1 MAKRRTSRENTVPE
15 LRVSKDVNGLSD
27 FRKDQL
33 NKSIESGE
41 VVQASSYV
49 GSTLSKRGNSDAVAP
64 VGTQKINR
72 GDWQHGEGI
81 SSGVRTG
88 STNLQ
93 NSKLAVGAVAHS
105 DTFQKKAAVVG
116 SGNASSAGANVER
129 MAPEIYSPLFTM
141 ANLNLPRDRITIN
154 AWCRNFFKLHPI
166 VRNAITLHATYP
178 ISKLN
183 LKCHDRKVLQFF
195 EDMVEEVDLLSV
207 LGDVALEFWCLG
219 EAFPYAELDEKAG
232 KWSNI
237 IIQNPDYINV
247 KKSVLSSDPI
257 ILLRPDAAL
266 QRLVMSNN
274 PADVQLRQQIPEKIL
289 YHVRNGQSIP
299 LDNFNISHLRML
311 SSPYDIRGT
320 SIIVSVFKDLMLYD
334 RIRESKFA
342 QADGM
347 INPLTLVKVGG
358 STDGDYRATQ
368 EDIEFFRQILEEA
381 QYDKDFKLVTH
392 AGVTIERIGYGSQV
406 IEIGPDLELINK
418 NIYTGL
424 MVPMAVIDQE
434 GPTYSVGSIGLE
446 VLRQRYFNF
455 RAIMAKWLVKKIFAP
470 ISEIQEFYEYHQ
482 GEKKLIIPEIEW
494 NQMNLYDLQDY
505 IGNISNLVGA
515 KQASVQTLYKSMG
528 LNYEEERVRMRQEAI
543 HDSIRRREEE
553 ALGKMTLSE
562 LRSLDPEKEIMD
574 PVDEQDRAATAM
586 PPEAAGSG
594 GGGGGGMPGGLP
606 ELAPPPMPE
615 AAPSGAPPGGEMG
628 GPGAAPVGG
637 PPKI

>member
-1 MAKRRTSRENTVPE
+1 MAKRRGSRENNVPE
-15 LRVSKDVNGLSD
+15 LRVSKVSNGVSD
-27 FRKDQL
+27 FRKEQL
-33 NKSIESGE
+33 SQSLESGD

-49 GSTLSKRGNSDAVAP
+49 GSALSKKASSDSIAP
-64 VGTQKINR
+64 VGTKKINR
-72 GDWQHGEGI
+72 GEWQPGDGI
-81 SSGVRTG
+81 SSGIRTG
-88 STNLQ
+88 SVNMQ
-93 NSKLAVGAVAHS
+93 NSKLAVGAIAHG
-105 DTFQKKAAVVG
+105 DTFQKRASIVG
-116 SGNASSAGANVER
+116 GSSASSAGSNVER
-129 MAPEIYSPLFTM
+129 MAPEVYSPLFTM
-141 ANLNLPRDRITIN
+141 ANLNLPRDWITIN
-154 AWCRNFFKLHPI
+154 AWCRNFFQLHPI

-195 EDMVEEVDLLSV
+195 EDMIEEIDLLSV
-207 LGDVALEFWCLG
+207 IGDVALEFWKLG
-219 EAFPYAELDEKAG
+219 NCFPYAELDENAG
-232 KWSNI
+232 KWSKI

-247 KKSVLSSDPI
+247 KKSVLSSEPI

-274 PADVQLRQQIPEKIL
+274 PADVQLRKQIPEKIL
-289 YHVRNGQSIP
+289 YHIRNGQSVP
-299 LDNFNISHLRML
+299 LDNFNVSHLKML

-320 SIIVSVFKDLMLYD
+320 SIIVSVFKDLCLFD
-334 RIRESKFA
+334 KLRESKFA

-347 INPLTLVKVGG
+347 VNPLTLVKVGG
-358 STDGDYRATQ
+358 ATDGDYRATQ

-392 AGVTIERIGYGSQV
+392 AGVTIEKIGSNSAV
-406 IEIGPDLELINK
+406 LDVTPDIEQINK

-434 GPTYSVGSIGLE
+434 GPTYSAGSIGLE

-470 ISEIQEFYEYHQ
+470 ISEIQEFYEYKG
-482 GEKKLIIPEIEW
+482 GEKKLIVPEIEW

-515 KQASVQTLYKSMG
+515 KQASVQTLYKSLG

-562 LRSLDPEKEIMD
+562 LRGLDPEKEIME
-574 PVDEQDRAATAM
+574 PVEEQERAAEAM
-586 PPEAAGSG
+586 PPDAGAAG
-594 GGGGGGMPGGLP
+594 GGGAMPGGLP

-615 AAPSGAPPGGEMG
+615 ASPMPSGDM
-628 GPGAAPVGG
+628 GPGAAPAGG